1 MKETQNK
8 IWFSAMKYGIGW
20 GLPTAWQG
28 WVVFLAYIVLVLS
41 GILILRIS
49 PGFIVAFILYVLI
62 LTAILFFI
70 CWKKGEKPELR
81 WKGKPL

>member
-1 MKETQNK
+1 MKKTQNK

-28 WVVFLAYIVLVLS
+28 WVVLLAYIVLVLS
-41 GILILRIS
+41 GIRILRIS
-49 PGFIVAFILYVLI
+49 PGFIVVFILYVLF
-62 LTAILFFI
+62 LTVILFLI